1 MTSAPAPAPT
11 RPRLVSRPLLLV
23 FAADFAGLC
32 GFYLLLSVVPQYA
45 SSAGMGVAGAGLTTA
60 AMMGATVAAEFAMPR
75 LVATF
80 GHRAVLIA
88 GLVLLG
94 GPALALPL
102 FAGTGALLAV
112 CVLRGLGLAV
122 IFVVCGELGAALVPA
137 ERRGEGLG
145 VLGVV
150 AGVPA
155 LLAMPTGV
163 WLAERVGYGPV
174 FVAGGLVAL
183 AGLAAVA
190 GLPRHLLDPAAAD
203 AASQGMSA
211 VFRMPALRRPTLVF
225 TATAVG
231 AGALLTFLP
240 VTAPSGSAGLAPMA
254 LLGHSVAATV
264 GRWWAGRHGDRRGT
278 AGLLSLGALLA
289 AAGMLG
295 LALVGSPVMVL
306 TGAVVMGAGFG
317 IVQNASLAAMYSRV
331 GVGAF
336 GAVTALWS
344 IAYDAGLGLG
354 SAGFGLLSERTGYAA
369 SYALMAVLIVAAL
382 MASSG
387 VRCGPRRRRRW
398 PGAGRSRTGWRRRRA
413 AAPVIVLGSV
423 LTNDQV
429 PPMFHEL
436 PLPLEL
442 EPRETLVPLATA
454 RFLVRVPSASA
465 KSKPVPRVVPRGAAV
480 DHQLRRGWRC
490 R

>member
-1 MTSAPAPAPT
+1 MTSIAPAAT
-11 RPRLVSRPLLLV
+11 AARPRLVSRPLLLV

-75 LVATF
+75 LVAAF

-94 GPALALPL
+94 GPALALALPL

-163 WLAERVGYGPV
+163 WLAERYGYGPV
-174 FVAGGLVAL
+174 FVAGGMVAH

-190 GLPRHLLDPAAAD
+190 GLPRHLLDPAAPD
-203 AASQGMSA
+203 AASQGMAA

-369 SYALMAVLIVAAL
+369 SYALMAGLIVATL
-382 MASSG
+382 M
-387 VRCGPRRRRRW
+387 VRRRHV
-398 PGAGRSRTGWRRRRA
+398 G
-413 AAPVIVLGSV
+413 
-423 LTNDQV
+423 
-429 PPMFHEL
+429 
-436 PLPLEL
+436 
-442 EPRETLVPLATA
+442 
-454 RFLVRVPSASA
+454 
-465 KSKPVPRVVPRGAAV
+465 
-480 DHQLRRGWRC
+480 HQ
-490 R
+490 